1 MDKSKDPVLF
11 AADCA
16 EQVLPIFE
24 SAYPTDDRP
33 RKAIE
38 AARSGASVPAAR
50 AAASAAHAAA
60 RDATDIAAVYAARAA
75 GHAAATI
82 HVAAHAPRAAAYA
95 AKAALEVTSRGTR
108 WLSQPH
114 NARDRRAG
122 YAPAVGHTSGGARM
136 PGSNRHHRLDWAFV
150 FGFDRLPSR
159 QEVEEIAACDPDLSD
174 VTVSTGMLPGPPPE
188 PGHGLEALA
197 FTMARAHGRDK
208 LHREIDLAKVAFQV
222 VHGFLVIRI
231 RQ

>member
-11 AADCA
+11 AADWA

-24 SAYPTDDRP
+24 CAYPTDDRP

-50 AAASAAHAAA
+50 AAAFAAHAAA

-95 AKAALEVTSRGTR
+95 AKAALEAKKRSEG
-108 WLSQPH
+108 L
-114 NARDRRAG
+114 RR
-122 YAPAVGHTSGGARM
+122 
-136 PGSNRHHRLDWAFV
+136 
-150 FGFDRLPSR
+150 
-159 QEVEEIAACDPDLSD
+159 Q
-174 VTVSTGMLPGPPPE
+174 
-188 PGHGLEALA
+188 
-197 FTMARAHGRDK
+197 
-208 LHREIDLAKVAFQV
+208 
-222 VHGFLVIRI
+222 
-231 RQ
+231 